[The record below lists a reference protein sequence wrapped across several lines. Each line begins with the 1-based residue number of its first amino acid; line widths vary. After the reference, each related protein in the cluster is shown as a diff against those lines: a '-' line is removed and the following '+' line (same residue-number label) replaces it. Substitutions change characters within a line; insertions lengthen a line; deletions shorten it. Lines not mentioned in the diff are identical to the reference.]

1 MKKPWYTQ
9 NSSVNIILGNE
20 IWRVLEIAHTVM
32 DLLDTTLKPS
42 ARRTYKTGQW
52 AYSRFLETLQDGI
65 HFPFK
70 PLELRHTEL
79 NLAFNIA
86 FLLLEPTDRKA
97 STILGYETHVK
108 SWFRSEG
115 CPE

>member
-52 AYSRFLETLQDGI
+52 AYSRFLETLQDAI
-65 HFPFK
+65 HFPFR
-70 PLELRHTEL
+70 PLAPRHTEC
-79 NLAFNIA
+79 
-86 FLLLEPTDRKA
+86 FLYSFLIIRAKLSGK
-97 STILGYETHVK
+97 HQ
-108 SWFRSEG
+108 RS
-115 CPE
+115 

>member
-1 MKKPWYTQ
+1 MKKRWYTQ

-52 AYSRFLETLQDGI
+52 AYSRFLETLQDRI
-65 HFPFK
+65 HFPFR
-70 PLELRHTEL
+70 PLALRH
-79 NLAFNIA
+79 NVC
-86 FLLLEPTDRKA
+86 FLYSFLIIRAKLSGK
-97 STILGYETHVK
+97 HQ
-108 SWFRSEG
+108 RSRIIKHT
-115 CPE
+115 